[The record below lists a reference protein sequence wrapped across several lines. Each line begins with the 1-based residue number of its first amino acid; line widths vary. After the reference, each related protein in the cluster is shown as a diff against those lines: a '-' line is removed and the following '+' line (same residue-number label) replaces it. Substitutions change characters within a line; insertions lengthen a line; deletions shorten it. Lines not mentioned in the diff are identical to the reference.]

1 MRINAIQAPA
11 FKGVYVTTSTKNNG
25 DYVEKEVIKP
35 FKKNF
40 QPAIEKRPECRDFDN
55 VIIALCSTLLC

>member
-40 QPAIEKRPECRDFDN
+40 QPAIEKDQNAETL
-55 VIIALCSTLLC
+55 IMLKKALISMF